1 MIMKMGDAVMDLVDG
16 VDTTK
21 KLWSRLRAY
30 SILFQKLV
38 HLKLSNSEATGNNV
52 GKIYG
57 LS

>member
-1 MIMKMGDAVMDLVDG
+1 MDLVDG

-38 HLKLSNSEATGNNV
+38 HLNLSNYEATGNNV
-52 GKIYG
+52 GKLYG